1 LLFSKDILAFFAGL
15 LENDELFRSDRN
27 GDLTAMGIF
36 NVLRAL
42 HKLRRNTR
50 ADTALEFALIGSAF
64 FLFVF
69 IVFVVS
75 IDQFWQMVLDDAV
88 RNATRQVAIG
98 KITATSTPSFVTV
111 VCNEFGI
118 AAPYCASTLQYS
130 VQGGTSFSA
139 ITPATLNADGTLSGG
154 AVGAVVTGNAT
165 PTFPGVTLTTPP
177 TVLPTV
183 THATPQFLLVQVAY
197 PLPFKIPLVPGGVAT
212 ENGTPSL
219 ISTVATAMEP

>member
-1 LLFSKDILAFFAGL
+1 MS
-15 LENDELFRSDRN
+15 R
-27 GDLTAMGIF
+27 F

-42 HKLRRNTR
+42 HRLRRNTR

-64 FLFVF
+64 FLFIF
-69 IVFVVS
+69 IIFTIA

-98 KITATSTPSFVTV
+98 KITATSTPSFVSA

-118 AAPYCASTLQYS
+118 AAPGCTNTLQYS

-139 ITPATLNADGTLSGG
+139 ITPATLNANGTLSGTY
-154 AVGAVVTGNAT
+154 VVTGTTT
-165 PTFPGVTLTTPP
+165 PSFSGVAATTPP

-219 ISTVATAMEP
+219 FSTVATAMEP

>member
-1 LLFSKDILAFFAGL
+1 
-15 LENDELFRSDRN
+15 
-27 GDLTAMGIF
+27 MGICRI
-36 NVLRAL
+36 LRAL
-42 HKLRRNTR
+42 RVLRWDRR

-69 IVFVVS
+69 IIFVVA
-75 IDQFWQMVLDDAV
+75 IDQFWQMALDDAV

-98 KITATSTPSFVTV
+98 EITATSTPSFVTV

-118 AAPYCASTLQYS
+118 AAPNCTSTLQYS

-139 ITPATLNADGTLSGG
+139 ITPATLNANGTLSGG
-154 AVGAVVTGNAT
+154 TGVIVTGSAT
-165 PTFPGVTLTTPP
+165 ASFPGVNLTTPP

-219 ISTVATAMEP
+219 FSTVATAMEP